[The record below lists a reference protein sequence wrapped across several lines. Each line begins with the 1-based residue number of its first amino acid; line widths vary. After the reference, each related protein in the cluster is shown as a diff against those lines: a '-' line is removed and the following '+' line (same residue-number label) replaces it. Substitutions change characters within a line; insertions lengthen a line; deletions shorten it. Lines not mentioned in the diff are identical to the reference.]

1 MQTAALQ
8 QTPYNPSMRPLLPMD
23 GGLSIAQGIPAF
35 DSQEA
40 MRAYAGA
47 GILVTTV
54 SPAPEAAPAPFEP
67 PRFDVDLDDL
77 DLAPPMDDNTPSYAP
92 APRRGA

>member
-1 MQTAALQ
+1 MQIAATQ

-47 GILVTTV
+47 GNLVATV
-54 SPAPEAAPAPFEP
+54 SPAPGAAPAPFEAP
-67 PRFDVDLDDL
+67 PMFDPGLDDL
-77 DLAPPMDDNTPSYAP
+77 EPGYTPP
-92 APRRGA
+92 APRPGA